1 VKDYCKKVKKAM
13 RQLSKGMGGNL
24 DSQIKNNKKEL
35 LQNIKVLDDKAEQ
48 QDLSGKEWRDIYK
61 LDGELEEIFTCERPF
76 GSN

>member
-1 VKDYCKKVKKAM
+1 M

-48 QDLSGKEWRDIYK
+48 QDLSGKEWRDIEIR
-61 LDGELEEIFTCERPF
+61 GGLEEIFTF
-76 GSN
+76 